1 VYDIKVQARL
11 GEQIGIMNGGEMEG
25 RHMDNRPTR
34 FLLPPPH
41 THSVDA
47 LLRIIIP
54 VSKKWLCEPITVVND
69 YMTIQIITLELGVV
83 VHLRGRLRKMSVKTR
98 PAWSI

>member
-1 VYDIKVQARL
+1 M
-11 GEQIGIMNGGEMEG
+11 GEKWKGGTWITDPQG
-25 RHMDNRPTR
+25 
-34 FLLPPPH
+34 FCSPPPH